1 MTGRDR
7 PAAVSDQPPD
17 ERGEARMR
25 TPSSVAGAGVAL
37 TLFALGLAACGSVQ
51 KAELDRE
58 VDRLCA
64 IDGGVHVYEVV
75 RLPKEDF
82 GPDGTVFPQYRH
94 LPSNKGRFSASYFAR
109 VADKVLVTG
118 DPAMGRINTQIVR
131 ASDDKV
137 LGELVIYRRSGGGGS
152 GLSERSEYSC
162 PKGPVFNLETQVFKP
177 QEK

>member
-51 KAELDRE
+51 KVELDRE

-82 GPDGTVFPQYRH
+82 GPDGEVFPQYRH
-94 LPSNKGRFSASYFAR
+94 LLFSEGRYGPEFVGRSAGR
-109 VADKVLVTG
+109 VLVG
-118 DPAMGRINTQIVR
+118 GNPALQRINSKIVR
-131 ASDDKV
+131 RADDKV
-137 LGELVIYRRSGGGGS
+137 LGEVVIYRRSGGDGP

-162 PKGPVFNLETQVFKP
+162 PKGPNLDAERQVFKP